1 MRISA
6 LLMAFL
12 IPKTAYMQTS
22 GQALLKHWT
31 DLSTMGVYSGM
42 EEYERRKLIIFNQL
56 NCISMLCGLLLIFA
70 GLASTEHLPALT
82 WYVAISPMLIC
93 CLVLFLNKKYRYRNA
108 RLAYFALYPL
118 VTCIVYF
125 GKADVGISLFFLLYI
140 VMAVFFLHRMA
151 SMIISFCWSSSCFV
165 LAVVMPREYE
175 FRLAEISYWVFAVN
189 HILALGFIFYAL
201 FLIKQE
207 HMRYQ
212 YTLVLKG
219 RELHQSNLAISQQ
232 KKEIA
237 EKASLLELQTNEL
250 SELNQVKNKL
260 FSVIAHDLKTPMYG
274 LRNLFL
280 SMQQSRMSA
289 RELKEMLP
297 GISNEM
303 NYVTSLMENLLVWSR
318 SQMKHESV
326 RPEVL
331 DLQGMITETLS
342 LLRLQADNKKIWLEA
357 TLRQPVYCFADR
369 EMVRLVLRNL
379 LSNAIKFT
387 PAHGTVWIGATEH
400 SDAVEISVQDT
411 GVGMSSDTMS
421 QLFGEIYFSTR
432 GTHSETGTGLGLKL
446 CKEFLEKN
454 GGSIRVNSNPGQ
466 GSTFSVILPRYE
478 FGAIA
483 SAS

>member
-1 MRISA
+1 
-6 LLMAFL
+6 
-12 IPKTAYMQTS
+12 MQTC

-31 DLSTMGVYSGM
+31 VLCTMGVYSGM

-70 GLASTEHLPALT
+70 GLASTEHLPPLT

-93 CLVLFLNKKYRYRNA
+93 TLVLLLNRKYRYRNA
-108 RLAYFALYPL
+108 RLAYFGLYPM
-118 VTCIVYF
+118 VTCIVYL
-125 GKADVGISLFFLLYI
+125 GRADVGISLFFLLYI
-140 VMAVFFLHRMA
+140 VMAVFFLHHMT
-151 SMIISFCWSSSCFV
+151 SMIVSFCWSSSCFV
-165 LAVVMPREYE
+165 IAVVVPREYE
-175 FRLAEISYWVFAVN
+175 FRLADISYWIFAVN
-189 HILALGFIFYAL
+189 HMLALGFIFYAL

-212 YTLVLKG
+212 YTLVVKS
-219 RELHQSNLAISQQ
+219 RELHQRNTDIAKK

-237 EKASLLELQTNEL
+237 EKAALLELQTQEL
-250 SELNQVKNKL
+250 TELNQVKNKL
-260 FSVIAHDLKTPMYG
+260 FSVIAHDLKTPMYA

-280 SMQQSRMSA
+280 NMQRSKMSA
-289 RELKEMLP
+289 RELKELLP

-326 RPEVL
+326 QPEVL
-331 DLQGMITETLS
+331 DLQTMITETMS
-342 LLRLQADNKKIWLEA
+342 LLGLQADNKKIWLEA
-357 TLRQPVYCFADR
+357 TLDQPVYCYADR
-369 EMVRLVLRNL
+369 EMLRLVLRNL

-400 SDAVEISVQDT
+400 SDGVEISVQDT
-411 GVGMSSDTMS
+411 GIGMTPDTIS

-478 FGAIA
+478 FGRIA
-483 SAS
+483 TAS